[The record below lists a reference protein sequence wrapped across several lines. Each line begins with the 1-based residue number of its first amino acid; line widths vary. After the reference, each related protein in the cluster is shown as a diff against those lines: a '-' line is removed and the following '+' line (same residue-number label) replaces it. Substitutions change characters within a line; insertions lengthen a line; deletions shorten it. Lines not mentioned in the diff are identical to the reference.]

1 MAEKENKKETLI
13 TKLEKGRA
21 EFAYKCVKGLI
32 NLNYEDPNQEDKK
45 FKFFESLK
53 WIKDFEEKV
62 KKALEKELKNK
73 KITEERI
80 REILST
86 PVKYLGDTKKELTEE
101 EKKIIEIYEKVLKDY
116 RSYTRK
122 IPQMILSNGLGQT
135 LAYIYS
141 KKEKGNAY
149 DLIYKQLTDYLKSE
163 STSRK
168 RMPEK
173 EPELVEWVIKLPSA
187 EYRYVTEEILAFLKW
202 LKRFA
207 EGMIEGEGGE

>member
-1 MAEKENKKETLI
+1 MAEKETLI

-32 NLNYEDPNQEDKK
+32 NLNYKDLNDRDIK
-45 FKFFESLK
+45 FLETLN

-62 KKALEKELKNK
+62 KHALEKDLKDR

-80 REILST
+80 KEILSN
-86 PVKYLGDTKKELTEE
+86 PVKYLGNSKKELTET
-101 EKKIIEIYEKVLKDY
+101 EKKVINIYEKALENY

-122 IPQMILSNGLGQT
+122 ITHMILSNGLGQT
-135 LAYIYS
+135 LAFIYS
-141 KKEKGNAY
+141 KKDKGNAY
-149 DLIYKQLTDYLKSE
+149 DLIYKQLTDYLKSN
-163 STSRK
+163 STARIN
-168 RMPEK
+168 MPET
-173 EPELVEWVIKLPSA
+173 ETELVEWVISLPSS

-207 EGMIEGEGGE
+207 EGMIESGRGEE